1 MLSEVARGAA
11 GDVAYPM
18 PWAATATTS
27 FLSTPDDT
35 RRELGSAGF
44 EVEQVK
50 DVLQRALDFGARSR
64 ALVERGG
71 RPPYRANALIHGDIA
86 ATTVANVA
94 RAYKDG
100 CLVPIEVVAWKR

>member
-50 DVLQRALDFGARSR
+50 GPAARGRFRGAVASPGRTWRKAALSGQRIDPRR
-64 ALVERGG
+64 HRG
-71 RPPYRANALIHGDIA
+71 YD
-86 ATTVANVA
+86 VANVA
-94 RAYKDG
+94 RVYKDG
-100 CLVPIEVVAWKR
+100 CLVPIEVVVWKR

>member
-1 MLSEVARGAA
+1 
-11 GDVAYPM
+11 M

-27 FLSTPDDT
+27 LLSTPDDT
-35 RRELGSAGF
+35 RRDLGSAGF

-64 ALVERGG
+64 ALVELWRKAALW
-71 RPPYRANALIHGDIA
+71 ANALIHGDIA